1 MNIHDILDSIGDALN
16 GLLLQLV
23 GNKHRY
29 NGKLGNPR
37 KVLKYKHRKGNGL
50 RIGQK
55 YISIRDTLNGGM
67 LLIGKTGS
75 GKSSKIYLKNLF
87 GASKM
92 VDTSFVVTDM
102 TGELRDISMLYMEQ
116 ELDYGEDVLNFAN
129 AKESSA
135 EWNPIENLPLDRVNR
150 FSSELVA
157 IEGGDSSREP
167 IWANTSSAIISMMIL
182 LLKTIE
188 PIIGTNRY
196 TNLYNIRYLVTLI
209 QAEVKKMNVLVS
221 QFADEMLF
229 TSYKALIQNDS
240 KFLNSALSN
249 TLSILKNWEDENVI
263 KTTSRTTLDMS
274 AYRNEK
280 RILWL
285 QSSVMAQQ
293 TLSGLNSLF
302 LKEWFTQLME
312 SGIPAPD
319 DNTLAF
325 LVDEAGALRTSDKGF
340 IPFISSQI
348 RKYRAY
354 GIWGYQSYSQ
364 CVELYGKEGAQTL
377 KNNTGTVL
385 YLGGQDLDTATVI
398 SRSLGKY
405 SFTKNERVQHREV
418 MTPTEVMHQSSKD
431 GGMLICNGQPPMPL
445 KRIRAYY
452 ENRRF
457 KKWAEQPAPPI
468 DISVSEMPPLLPID
482 ELIGSITVELES
494 NA

>member
-1 MNIHDILDSIGDALN
+1 MNIHDILDSIGDVLN
-16 GLLLQLV
+16 GLLFQLV

-55 YISIRDTLNGGM
+55 YISIRETLNGGM
-67 LLIGKTGS
+67 LLIGKTGA
-75 GKSSKIYLKNLF
+75 GKSSKVFLQNLI

-102 TGELRDISMLYMEQ
+102 TNEIRDITMPYMEE
-116 ELDYGEDVLNFAN
+116 ELGYGEDILNFAD
-129 AKESSA
+129 ATKSTVQ
-135 EWNPIENLPLDRVNR
+135 WNPIQNLPLDRINR
-150 FSSELVA
+150 FASELVA
-157 IEGGDSSREP
+157 IEGGDTSRDP
-167 IWANTSSAIISMMIL
+167 IWANTAAAVISMMIL

-188 PIIGTNRY
+188 PIIGTDRY
-196 TNLYNIRYLVTLI
+196 TNLYNVRYLVTLI

-221 QFADEMLF
+221 KFGEDMLF

-249 TLSILKNWEDENVI
+249 TLSILKNWTDENVI
-263 KTTSRTTLDMS
+263 KTTSTTTLDLG
-274 AYRNEK
+274 AYRTEK

-302 LKEWFTQLME
+302 LKEWFTQLIE
-312 SGIPAPD
+312 SGIPTPE

-325 LVDEAGALRTSDKGF
+325 LVDEAGALRTSDKNF
-340 IPFISSQI
+340 VPFISSQI

-405 SFTKNERVQHREV
+405 SFTKNERIQHREV
-418 MTPTEVMHQSSKD
+418 MTPQEVMHKTSND
-431 GGMLICNGQPPMPL
+431 GGVLLCNGQPPMPL

-452 ENRRF
+452 ENKKF

-468 DISVSEMPPLLPID
+468 DSGVSEIPPLLPID
-482 ELIGSITVELES
+482 ELIGSINLEPEN